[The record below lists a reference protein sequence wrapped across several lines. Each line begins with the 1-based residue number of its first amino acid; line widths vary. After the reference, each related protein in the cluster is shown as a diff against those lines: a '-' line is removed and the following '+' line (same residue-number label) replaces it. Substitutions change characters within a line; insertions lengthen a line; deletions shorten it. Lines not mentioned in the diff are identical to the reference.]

1 VKSEELPRAFSM
13 KTVRLE
19 TKSITDWD
27 SFHSEFARLMGFPDF
42 YGHNMNAWIDCMS
55 YLNDAN
61 AGMSKII
68 LENGEALVINVADSE
83 GFKKRLPEIFEA
95 LVECTAF
102 VNQRYAEDN
111 ETSVVALAF
120 Q

>member
-1 VKSEELPRAFSM
+1 M
-13 KTVRLE
+13 KTVLLE

-68 LENGEALVINVADSE
+68 LENGEALVINVADTE

-95 LVECTAF
+95 LVECKPP
-102 VNQRYAEDN
+102 RILPRR
-111 ETSVVALAF
+111 VVREHGLEPF
-120 Q
+120 RGVPGLCQ